1 MRTFSVSVALV
12 LALASVD
19 AHASFV
25 AVDPATVSGISFD
38 LANGSSLTSTTGTV
52 GAYTVLIESD
62 GVQLFSSASGNAT
75 IKPEGGQTLNSLV
88 FTPSDASVFSAFAFN
103 AQMAVNNFKLT
114 WVDSTNATGDIDFT
128 GLQLNALKDYAIAS
142 FDGSTLKSLTLSAPD
157 DGFKQLKIFELEA
170 ASGTAGVPEPSSMA
184 LLGLGVAGFG
194 AYRRRK
200 VQKTSVV

>member
-1 MRTFSVSVALV
+1 MRNLSVSVALI
-12 LALASVD
+12 LALVSAD

-25 AVDPATVSGISFD
+25 AVDPATVTGISFD
-38 LANGSSLTSTTGTV
+38 LANGSGLTSTTGAV

-75 IKPEGGQTLNSLV
+75 IKPENGQTLNSLT

-103 AQMAVNNFKLT
+103 AQMNVDNFKLT

-128 GLQLNALKDYAIAS
+128 GLQLNAANDYAIAS
-142 FDGSTLKSLTLSAPD
+142 LDGSTLKSLTLSSPD
-157 DGFKQLKIFELEA
+157 DGFKQLKIFELDT

-200 VQKTSVV
+200 VQKAAVV